1 MIFVLEHRERAFFPT
16 LIEFM
21 LSGPVV
27 PMVWQGQ
34 NIVAIARWEIRKA
47 YVAKVFFPL

>member
-1 MIFVLEHRERAFFPT
+1 LWIGFATLALQDIFFLEHRERAFFPA

-27 PMVWQGQ
+27 PMVWQGK
-34 NIVAIARWEIRKA
+34 NIVAIAR
-47 YVAKVFFPL
+47 